1 VIVLELTRHLDQ
13 LMVPTVIA
21 VVEATVISRRL
32 KAHSIYSARLKSGE
46 AMAASPTAN
55 AASIA
60 TIFALD
66 ETLPPDFSE
75 RPGAGG

>member
-1 VIVLELTRHLDQ
+1 
-13 LMVPTVIA
+13 MVPTVIA
-21 VVEATVISRRL
+21 VVEATVLSRRL
-32 KAHSIYSARLKSGE
+32 GAASIYSARLKSGE
-46 AMAASPTAN
+46 VMATSPTAN

-75 RPGAGG
+75 R